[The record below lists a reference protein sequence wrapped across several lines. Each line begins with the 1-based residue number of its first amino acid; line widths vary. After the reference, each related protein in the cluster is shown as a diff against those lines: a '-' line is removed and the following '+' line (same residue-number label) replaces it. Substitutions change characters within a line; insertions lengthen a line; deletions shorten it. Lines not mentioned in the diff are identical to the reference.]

1 LIIIPPSIGPF
12 EPEANIIN
20 WSAISNE
27 EALTIAPFTIKS
39 PPIVVLPVTVKV
51 DPIVTLLGNPIC
63 NWLFVTVVSI
73 SPAVPTNDAVSV
85 VKLIVVAPVS
95 PES

>member
-1 LIIIPPSIGPF
+1 LIIIPPSIAPF

-51 DPIVTLLGNPIC
+51 DPIVTLSGKAKVIERFEPNAAAVPL
-63 NWLFVTVVSI
+63 VTVI
-73 SPAVPTNDAVSV
+73 SLAVPNTSKVT
-85 VKLIVVAPVS
+85 LP
-95 PES
+95 